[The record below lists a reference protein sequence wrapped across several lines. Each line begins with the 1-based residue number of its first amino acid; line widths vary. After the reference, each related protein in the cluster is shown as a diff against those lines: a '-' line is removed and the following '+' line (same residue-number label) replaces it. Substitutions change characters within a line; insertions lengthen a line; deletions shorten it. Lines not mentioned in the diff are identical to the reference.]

1 MIPKSPAR
9 LVLDTNVCLD
19 LFVYRDQRWQRL
31 LQSME
36 SGEVTCLTR
45 EDCRTEWTLVLQYAR
60 FALDDQAKQRALA
73 EFDRLMLKI
82 DTLQLSE
89 VTLPVCKD
97 RDDQKFLELAAT
109 SGAHYLISK
118 DKALLKLT
126 RRTRKLGL
134 FEITTP
140 EQWLAQH
147 QHATT
152 LVSHAN

>member
-1 MIPKSPAR
+1 MIPKSPTR

-36 SGEVTCLTR
+36 NGEVACVTR
-45 EDCRTEWTLVLQYAR
+45 EDCRTEWTLVLEYSR
-60 FALDDQAKQRALA
+60 FALDGRAKQSARD
-73 EFDRLMLKI
+73 EFDRLILLTEPCQAPEI
-82 DTLQLSE
+82 
-89 VTLPVCKD
+89 TLPVCKD

-118 DKALLKLT
+118 DKALLKLA
-126 RRTRKLGL
+126 RRVRKLGL

-140 EQWLAQH
+140 EQWLARYTFD
-147 QHATT
+147 AS
-152 LVSHAN
+152 LIA